1 MGVMAFW
8 RALGH
13 DVACPATPYA
23 HPLLQRPL
31 TPVLQPYKFTL
42 CHAPLAG
49 RTPSLLLMAAL
60 PLASVVLQQLC

>member
-13 DVACPATPYA
+13 DVVCPARPYA

-31 TPVLQPYKFTL
+31 TPPLQPYAFML
-42 CHAPLAG
+42 CHALLAG
-49 RTPSLLLMAAL
+49 RTPSLLLVAPL
-60 PLASVVLQQLC
+60 PLVSVELQQLC